1 MRSYP
6 ELKKPSKEE
15 QQTAMVSYDAL
26 AATLIQLK
34 TEYPEIEIEET
45 NEKIKVPRQALELL
59 AEILKGLSK
68 GRPIS
73 IVPIAAEMTTQAA
86 ADFIGC
92 SRPHL
97 VKLLEGGKIP
107 YTLVGK
113 HRRIKY
119 EDLAVYKKQMKA
131 QQEALLIELMKGD
144 EELGLYEK

>member
-1 MRSYP
+1 M
-6 ELKKPSKEE
+6 
-15 QQTAMVSYDAL
+15 
-26 AATLIQLK
+26 
-34 TEYPEIEIEET
+34 
-45 NEKIKVPRQALELL
+45 ELL